1 MTGTLKT
8 TLIQNPSS
16 ADVNITLGT
25 SGQVTFAK
33 SPVLNGSTSGTIT
46 IAAPA
51 VAGTNT
57 QTLVAATGTLAPS
70 TIATAQS
77 STSGTSIDFTSIPS
91 WVKRITLMMQGV
103 SFAGGTGVARV
114 QIGTG
119 GVLTTTGYASE
130 GLVVSSLNTCNVTSF
145 TNGLSIFSASQ
156 SSDTFWGV
164 TTITNLSGNTWISS
178 YVTSRSDAAA
188 ARTGTGFITLGG
200 VLDIVSVVATTS
212 SFDAGT
218 INIMYE

>member
-25 SGQVTFAK
+25 SGEVTLAK
-33 SPVLNGSTSGTIT
+33 SPVLNGSTSGTLT

-57 QTLVAATGTLAPS
+57 LTLVAATGTLAPIVS
-70 TIATAQS
+70 ATAQA

-91 WVKRITLMMQGV
+91 YVKRITVMFSGV
-103 SFAGGTGVARV
+103 STSGTSNLQIQIGSGSVTTSGYSSSAQIFNSATLTNTGTITSGYVLWAAAAADSRTGVYSLV
-114 QIGTG
+114 LLTG
-119 GVLTTTGYASE
+119 NTWVCTGNS
-130 GLVVSSLNTCNVTSF
+130 
-145 TNGLSIFSASQ
+145 SQ
-156 SSDTFWGV
+156 SSSQSSQT
-164 TTITNLSGNTWISS
+164 SGSL
-178 YVTSRSDAAA
+178 A
-188 ARTGTGFITLGG
+188 LGG
-200 VLDIVSVVATTS
+200 VLDRVRITTVNGTDT
-212 SFDAGT
+212 FDAGT

>member
-25 SGQVTFAK
+25 AGEVTFVK
-33 SPVLNGSTSGTIT
+33 NPVVTSI
-46 IAAPA
+46 
-51 VAGTNT
+51 
-57 QTLVAATGTLAPS
+57 GTLAPIVS
-70 TIATAQS
+70 ATAQA

-91 WVKRITLMMQGV
+91 YVKRITVMVQGL
-103 SFAGGTGVARV
+103 SFAGASGQARV

-119 GVLTTTGYASE
+119 GVLATTGYASDNMN
-130 GLVVSSLNTCNVTSF
+130 VSGANTCSVGGF
-145 TNGLSIFSASQ
+145 TNGLAVFNSNLAA
-156 SSDTFWGV
+156 DTMWGV
-164 TTITNLSGNTWISS
+164 TTITNVSGNTWIATFNS
-178 YVTSRSDAAA
+178 SRSDNAS
-188 ARTGTGFITLGG
+188 ARSGTGFITLGG
-200 VLDIVSVVATTS
+200 ALDIVSVVATAS